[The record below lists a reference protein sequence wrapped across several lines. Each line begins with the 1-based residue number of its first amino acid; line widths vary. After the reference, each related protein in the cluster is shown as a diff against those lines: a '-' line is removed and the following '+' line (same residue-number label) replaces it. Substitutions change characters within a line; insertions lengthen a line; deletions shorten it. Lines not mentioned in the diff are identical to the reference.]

1 MDCEGVS
8 LFVSFENSAF
18 HSDSVL
24 EFDEMDCSLN
34 GRCDL
39 HKAVKVETRT
49 HHHSMK
55 PVVKI
60 VIVMHKMMKS
70 YKQPSESGRHEL
82 HTFIMEN
89 VLEER
94 VVSSA
99 KAGPRYTKSK
109 VLQCSVCDQ
118 YQKTLIRSSGDLRL
132 KAATLKGGNIHQ
144 KVQFNLCTY
153 VSPSS
158 SVADS
163 QPVCLGISNSSLY
176 LACSRSDS
184 SNLPKLELR
193 EITDTLNT
201 IEANDPMGYD
211 HLLFYRKQSGV
222 AYNTFES
229 VKFPGWFISTTF
241 EDFEEVEVC
250 QQSVNHISSFM
261 LNV

>member
-8 LFVSFENSAF
+8 LFVSFKNSAF
-18 HSDSVL
+18 HSDSPMD
-24 EFDEMDCSLN
+24 FDEVDCSLN

-39 HKAVKVETRT
+39 HKAVTVETRT

-55 PVVKI
+55 PVVNI

-70 YKQPSESGRHEL
+70 YKQPSEFGRHEL

-94 VVSSA
+94 IISSA
-99 KAGPRYTKSK
+99 KAGPRYIKSK
-109 VLQCSVCDQ
+109 VLQYSVCDQ
-118 YQKTLIRSSGDLRL
+118 YQKTLIRSSEDRL
-132 KAATLKGGNIHQ
+132 MAATLKGGNINQ

-153 VSPSS
+153 ISPSS

-163 QPVCLGISNSSLY
+163 QPVCLGISNTRLY
-176 LACSRSDS
+176 LACSRTDS
-184 SNLPKLELR
+184 SSLPKLELR
-193 EITDTLNT
+193 EINDTLNT
-201 IEANDPMGYD
+201 IEADDPMGYD
-211 HLLFYRKQSGV
+211 HLLFYRKESGV

-229 VKFPGWFISTTF
+229 LKFPGWFISTTF

-250 QQSVNHISSFM
+250 QKSVNHISSFK
-261 LNV
+261 LIV